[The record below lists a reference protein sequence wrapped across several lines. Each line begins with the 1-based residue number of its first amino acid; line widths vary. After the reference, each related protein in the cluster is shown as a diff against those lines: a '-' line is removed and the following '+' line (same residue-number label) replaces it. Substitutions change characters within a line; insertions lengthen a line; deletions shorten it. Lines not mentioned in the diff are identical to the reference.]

1 MVQTNHGEVVFVY
14 VAENEDGQVE
24 VLLEVVE

>member
-1 MVQTNHGEVVFVY
+1 MIQTNHGEVLFVY
-14 VAENEDGQVE
+14 VAENEDGQME